1 MGWLDSVESVAGSA
15 VNGLV
20 DGTKY
25 LEQGSEKALGD
36 AWKGAVDAAKSVAGS
51 AVDAGKDVASGISK
65 GASDLGAGMRRGDF
79 AGGLLS
85 AGADL
90 LHGEAAGVG
99 HLWNGAINGASSF
112 LGGIN
117 QGVHDIGAAAQNGY
131 EAGVNDLAAG
141 VGTIAGPDAAR
152 AFRSAAT
159 AVEEPVKQLV
169 QFQWGVTE
177 GVVEGLGGAVKG
189 IGSLVGGAY
198 QFATDSHF
206 RDGVINAVENGATYV
221 AEHPRDAVAKAG
233 SAIKNLATD
242 VYQGGVEAARRGD
255 LAEYIGKGVGQVGL
269 VVATAVVA
277 PEAEVGGAVG
287 LAADGAGALAK
298 VSRGAEVLGSVSRG
312 TEIADAT
319 VNAGSMA
326 ARDIKLGAIARG
338 GEGLPAETVARGE
351 PYSFGAGARSDRAVA
366 LVDRSAQA
374 LGRNDASG
382 LVDKVVYDSAG
393 PSPSFWVDP
402 TTGERTITMDAATF
416 GKTEAGQLIAGTH
429 ELVHAEQ
436 WEQVL
441 SQSAGNVAAAHSA
454 MFGASDL
461 NYAIREV
468 LTERRA
474 LQSVDRLLGGLTP
487 QQVGHSTRYI
497 EFWQNEV
504 VSLGGGRVP

>member
-1 MGWLDSVESVAGSA
+1 MGWLDSIESVAGSA
-15 VNGLV
+15 VNGFV
-20 DGTKY
+20 DGSKY
-25 LEQGSEKALGD
+25 LAQGGEKALGD

-51 AVDAGKDVASGISK
+51 AIDVTKDVASGISK
-65 GASDLGAGMRRGDF
+65 GASDLSAGMRQGDF
-79 AGGLLS
+79 AGGLLA
-85 AGADL
+85 AGADV

-99 HLWNGAINGASSF
+99 RLWNGAINGASGL

-131 EAGVNDLAAG
+131 EAGVNDVAAG
-141 VGTIAGPDAAR
+141 VGKVAGPGAAS

-159 AVEEPVKQLV
+159 VAEEPFKQLA

-189 IGSLVGGAY
+189 VGNLVGGAY

-221 AEHPRDAVAKAG
+221 AEHPLDAAAKAG

-242 VYQGGVEAARRGD
+242 VYQGGVEAAQKGD

-277 PEAEVGGAVG
+277 PEAEVGEAAG
-287 LAADGAGALAK
+287 LTADGAGALTNL
-298 VSRGAEVLGSVSRG
+298 SRGAEALGGVSRG

-319 VNAGSMA
+319 ANAGSVA
-326 ARDIKLGAIARG
+326 ARDTFGAITRG
-338 GEGLPAETVARGE
+338 GEDLPAETVARGE
-351 PYSFGAGARSDRAVA
+351 PYAFGTGARSDRAA
-366 LVDRSAQA
+366 AIIDRSAQA
-374 LGRNDASG
+374 LGRNNASG
-382 LVDKVVYDSAG
+382 LVDNVVYDPAAR
-393 PSPSFWVDP
+393 SPSFWVNP

-441 SQSAGNVAAAHSA
+441 GQNAGNLAAAHSQ
-454 MFGASDL
+454 MFVPSRSL
-461 NYAIREV
+461 SYAIREV
-468 LTERRA
+468 QTERRA
-474 LQSVDRLLGGLTP
+474 LQRVDNLLGGVAP

-497 EFWQNEV
+497 EGWQNRV
-504 VSLGGGRVP
+504 MRLSGSRVP

>member
-131 EAGVNDLAAG
+131 EAGVNDVAAG
-141 VGTIAGPDAAR
+141 IGKVAGPGAAN
-152 AFRSAAT
+152 AFRGAAT
-159 AVEEPVKQLV
+159 AVEEPVKQLA

-189 IGSLVGGAY
+189 LGSLAGGAY

-221 AEHPRDAVAKAG
+221 AEHPLDAAAKAG

-242 VYQGGVEAARRGD
+242 VYQGGVEAAQRGD

-269 VVATAVVA
+269 VVATTILA
-277 PEAEVGGAVG
+277 PEAEVGEAAG
-287 LAADGAGALAK
+287 LTADGAGALANMSRGAEVFGG
-298 VSRGAEVLGSVSRG
+298 VSRGAE
-312 TEIADAT
+312 IADAT
-319 VNAGSMA
+319 ANAGSMA
-326 ARDIKLGAIARG
+326 ARDTLGAITRG
-338 GEGLPAETVARGE
+338 GEDLSGSAVARGE
-351 PYSFGAGARSDRAVA
+351 PYAFGTGARSDRAA
-366 LVDRSAQA
+366 AIIDRSAQA
-374 LGRNDASG
+374 LGRNNASG
-382 LVDKVVYDSAG
+382 LVDNVVYDAAAR
-393 PSPSFWVDP
+393 SPYFWVDP
-402 TTGERTITMDAATF
+402 NTGARTITMDAATF

-441 SQSAGNVAAAHSA
+441 SQNAGNLAAAHPQ
-454 MFGASDL
+454 MFVPSRSL
-461 NYAIREV
+461 SYAVREV
-468 LTERRA
+468 QTERRA
-474 LQSVDRLLGGLTP
+474 LQSVDNLLGGLAP

-497 EFWQNEV
+497 EFWQSQV
-504 VSLGGGRVP
+504 ARLSGSRVP